1 MQRLQTRAQFQ
12 AVMAG
17 STVSRTVHFA
27 LHRTALDASGPGSEG
42 SQALFA
48 VRPESPQPWIGA
60 VVPKRWAKRA
70 VTRNTIKRQIYAVA
84 QDFAARLPPAAHVVR
99 LRSGFARD
107 TFHSA
112 TSDALKQAVRDELQ
126 RLMAGARP

>member
-1 MQRLQTRAQFQ
+1 
-12 AVMAG
+12 MAG
-17 STVSRTVHFA
+17 STVSRTAHFA
-27 LHRTALDASGPGSEG
+27 LHRAALDATGPGSEG

-48 VRPESPQPWIGA
+48 VRPEAPVPWIGA

-84 QDFAARLPPAAHVVR
+84 QDFAARLPQAAHVVR
-99 LRSGFARD
+99 LRSGFAPES
-107 TFHSA
+107 FPSA
-112 TSDALKQAVRDELQ
+112 TSQALKRAVRDELQ